1 MNYIQVFKDNIKNIL
16 GWLDILDEFEND
28 EETIELRNTYLK
40 DLKMYQEMLTQL
52 EMEIRN

>member
-16 GWLDILDEFEND
+16 GWLDILDEFGND
-28 EETIELRNTYLK
+28 EETVELRNNYLK

>member
-28 EETIELRNTYLK
+28 EETVELRNTYLK

-52 EMEIRN
+52 EMKIRN

>member
-28 EETIELRNTYLK
+28 EETVELRNTYLK